1 MVTTQNRDSYAVV
14 AMIQE
19 AIAGGFA
26 GRMPLAAIKAADGTS
41 LKHNLDSGQPL
52 PRNLTIDFSPLLDL
66 IHLPRLGDAGFG
78 LSSALNAIADP
89 AGALRRIFMA
99 NDPAGATPDP
109 AAIFAR
115 LMEFFTID
123 PGRADLAKTLGSFL
137 EGQFGIALSLATTL
151 RNLADPALPRAI
163 GDACLEYFFAAGGYT
178 TIDAIHLRPPVASGA
193 DPAGGLLSQ
202 RNADRYVRDLIAVIV
217 EAAGNIQYGLR
228 DRLARALA
236 LFAPARHDAVM
247 RWFGGFGAMAEAGV
261 MSAVEETLRGI
272 GQFQGNAIVTAAA
285 GAYAGTAARKATQHV
300 FLSELGV

>member
-1 MVTTQNRDSYAVV
+1 MITTQNRDSYAVV

-26 GRMPLAAIKAADGTS
+26 GRMPLAAIKSTDGTS
-41 LKHNLDSGQPL
+41 LKQNLDAGQPL

-66 IHLPRLGDAGFG
+66 IHLPRAGDAAFG
-78 LSSALNAIADP
+78 LASVFNAIADP

-99 NDPAGATPDP
+99 GDPDGASPNP

-115 LMEFFTID
+115 LMEFFAID
-123 PGRADLAKTLGSFL
+123 PGRADLARTLGSFL

-151 RNLADPALPRAI
+151 RNLADPSLPRVIA
-163 GDACLEYFFAAGGYT
+163 DACLEYFFAADGYT
-178 TIDAIHLRPPVASGA
+178 TIDAIHLRPPLAA
-193 DPAGGLLSQ
+193 DGNLSQ
-202 RNADRYVRDLIAVIV
+202 RNADRYVRDLITVIV
-217 EAAGNIQYGLR
+217 EAAGNVQYGLR

-236 LFAPARHDAVM
+236 LFPAARHDAVM

-261 MSAVEETLRGI
+261 MAAVEETLRGI
-272 GQFQGNAIVTAAA
+272 GQFQGNAIVAAA
-285 GAYAGTAARKATQHV
+285 GGAYAGTAARKAAQHV